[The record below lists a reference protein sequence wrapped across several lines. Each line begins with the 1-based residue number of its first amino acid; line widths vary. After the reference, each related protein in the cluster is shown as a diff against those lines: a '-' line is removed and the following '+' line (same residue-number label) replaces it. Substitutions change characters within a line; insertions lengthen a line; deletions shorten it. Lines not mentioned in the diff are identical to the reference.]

1 LQAGALTSV
10 LLVSKKSFNSNFG
23 RYVVVVVV
31 MTMLSI
37 PPVVFVLAVISIVGA
52 IAIPFGAPQFL
63 YRAVALE
70 LSFITLVVVILLGN
84 RLIVNKV
91 PLAKIA
97 LYACIPLAIIV
108 ILGNSLAS
116 PHVEMMTTFSKPFNA
131 VMLIIGGYVLQGAL
145 IGTTI
150 LQLVRTGQGIVQ
162 NQKN

>member
-1 LQAGALTSV
+1 MQAGLP
-10 LLVSKKSFNSNFG
+10 
-23 RYVVVVVV
+23 
-31 MTMLSI
+31 
-37 PPVVFVLAVISIVGA
+37 PPVVIVLVVISIVGA

-63 YRAVALE
+63 YRAIALE
-70 LSFITLVVVILLGN
+70 LSFITLAVVILLGD
-84 RLIVNKV
+84 RLTVRRV
-91 PLAKIA
+91 PLARLT

-108 ILGNSLAS
+108 MVGNSLAS

-150 LQLVRTGQGIVQ
+150 LQLVKTRQGIVQ

>member
-1 LQAGALTSV
+1 MQAGALTSV

-23 RYVVVVVV
+23 IYVVVVV
-31 MTMLSI
+31 MTMLPI
-37 PPVVFVLAVISIVGA
+37 PSVVFVLAVISIVGA

-131 VMLIIGGYVLQGAL
+131 IMLIIGGYVLQGAL

-150 LQLVRTGQGIVQ
+150 LQLVRTRQGIVQ